1 MAKLTGTDW
10 WNSGI
15 VKKTVNERSGDLQY
29 MGMCYAP
36 VCIPTLDRYEHLK
49 ELIESLQKNPWAQ
62 YTDLYIGLDFPPGK
76 KYEEGYEKV
85 KRYLN
90 QGIQGFRDVHIIKQD
105 HNLGATKNT
114 WAILDAVLTQ
124 FDRFILLEDDNIVS
138 TDFLEYMDKCLEY
151 FYEDERVNT
160 IGGYTNMLLE
170 EKVNSDHANVFAVHD
185 GNGWGLACWKK
196 NWQKMR
202 AEINRDY
209 FEAAVRD
216 IRKISKIKYKRSLY
230 KLIEYLSV
238 EKEVPF
244 QDSTI
249 NIYMQMNDMC
259 KILPTKTK
267 VLNRGWDG
275 TGVNCGI
282 NDSYMNQEM
291 QEDHKTFSL
300 KVSSDLLT
308 AKTIREN
315 DMIIRRA
322 DDYNINLRKWV
333 TLIMFFIFSPGRVNK
348 LAFKWKQLKNKVLK
362 RNER

>member
-1 MAKLTGTDW
+1 M
-10 WNSGI
+10 
-15 VKKTVNERSGDLQY
+15 
-29 MGMCYAP
+29 
-36 VCIPTLDRYEHLK
+36 
-49 ELIESLQKNPWAQ
+49 
-62 YTDLYIGLDFPPGK
+62 
-76 KYEEGYEKV
+76 
-85 KRYLN
+85 
-90 QGIQGFRDVHIIKQD
+90 
-105 HNLGATKNT
+105 
-114 WAILDAVLTQ
+114 
-124 FDRFILLEDDNIVS
+124 
-138 TDFLEYMDKCLEY
+138 
-151 FYEDERVNT
+151 
-160 IGGYTNMLLE
+160 
-170 EKVNSDHANVFAVHD
+170 
-185 GNGWGLACWKK
+185 
-196 NWQKMR
+196 
-202 AEINRDY
+202 
-209 FEAAVRD
+209 
-216 IRKISKIKYKRSLY
+216 
-230 KLIEYLSV
+230 IEYLSV

-291 QEDHKTFSL
+291 QEDHKAFSL

-322 DDYNINLRKWV
+322 DDYNINLRKWI
-333 TLIMFFIFSPGRVNK
+333 TLILFFIFSPGRINK